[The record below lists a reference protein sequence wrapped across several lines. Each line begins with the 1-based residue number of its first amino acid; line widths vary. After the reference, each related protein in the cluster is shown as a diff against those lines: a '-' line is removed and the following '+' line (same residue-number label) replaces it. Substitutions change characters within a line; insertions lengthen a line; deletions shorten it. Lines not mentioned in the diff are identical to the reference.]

1 MVEKQSGNTLVIPKM
16 EGMSEKKREVMQSSF
31 SMVDEFE
38 RDLWEW
44 ATKPEHGA
52 PSLFIKRLIVQE
64 RERQTSKSIVVEK
77 FAELVEYVEPVNVD
91 ENKAAAKGFL

>member
-1 MVEKQSGNTLVIPKM
+1 MDERK
-16 EGMSEKKREVMQSSF
+16 EKKSEVLQSSF

-52 PSLFIKRLIVQE
+52 PSLFIKWLIVQE
-64 RERQTSKSIVVEK
+64 RERQTSKKIVVERL
-77 FAELVEYVEPVNVD
+77 AEVDEYVEHLLVD
-91 ENKAAAKGFL
+91 